1 MSETE
6 QPRIIK
12 KYPNRRLY
20 DTEKSQYVTLQ
31 QIRDLVLDEVPF
43 VVIDQKS
50 EEDITR
56 SILLQIILEQESEA
70 NPLFSND
77 NLERFIR
84 YYNTGAHAGFSD
96 FIGQGM
102 GGALLSQAKV
112 TSVIN
117 AYRSRG
123 HFYANVNPLRKANA
137 ERGELAIAAGKS
149 PHKSCLRLR
158 GQRQ

>member
-1 MSETE
+1 MSEAVE
-6 QPRIIK
+6 SRIIK

-20 DTEKSQYVTLQ
+20 DTVESQYITLQ
-31 QIRDLVLDEVPF
+31 QIRDLVLAEVPF
-43 VVIDQKS
+43 IVIDQKS

-84 YYNTGAHAGFSD
+84 YYNTGAHKGFSD

-102 GGALLSQAKV
+102 NFFQQQQQEFHKAMDGM
-112 TSVIN
+112 TS
-117 AYRSRG
+117 
-123 HFYANVNPLRKANA
+123 HNPVSFWTDMTQKNIDAW
-137 ERGELAIAAGKS
+137 
-149 PHKSCLRLR
+149 
-158 GQRQ
+158 RQMMGLGPEDDDPDKH

>member
-1 MSETE
+1 MSEAVE
-6 QPRIIK
+6 PRIIK

-31 QIRDLVLDEVPF
+31 QIRELVLEEIPF
-43 VVIDQKS
+43 IVIDQKS

-56 SILLQIILEQESEA
+56 SILLQIIFEQESET

-84 YYNTGAHAGFSD
+84 FYNTGTHPGFSD

-102 GGALLSQAKV
+102 NFFQQQQREFGKAVAGV
-112 TSVIN
+112 T
-117 AYRSRG
+117 G
-123 HFYANVNPLRKANA
+123 HNPMSFWTDMTQKN
-137 ERGELAIAAGKS
+137 IDTW
-149 PHKSCLRLR
+149 
-158 GQRQ
+158 RQMMGLGPENDEPDSK

>member
-1 MSETE
+1 MSDSETE
-6 QPRIIK
+6 TRVIK

-31 QIRDLVLDEVPF
+31 QIRDLVLAEVPF

-56 SILLQIILEQESEA
+56 SILLQIIFEQESET

-84 YYNTGAHAGFSD
+84 FYHAGAHLGFSD

-102 GGALLSQAKV
+102 NFFQQQQREFSKAMGGMAS
-112 TSVIN
+112 
-117 AYRSRG
+117 
-123 HFYANVNPLRKANA
+123 HNPMAFWGDMTQKNIDAWRQMMGLGP
-137 ERGELAIAAGKS
+137 EKS
-149 PHKSCLRLR
+149 DSDKK
-158 GQRQ
+158 